1 LTRGRAV
8 EPDREYSVTMS
19 DFSAGNESERKLLGI
34 TDLKFDT
41 KDLLL
46 RDLLIDWIKKRGILD

>member
-1 LTRGRAV
+1 
-8 EPDREYSVTMS
+8 MS